1 MDSGTLRRVFLLS
14 FFTHGHTTHRA
25 INLEYILCNFRFLY
39 FSFDMFIE
47 IKYYFVRELSLHFDF
62 ERALLLLLC
71 LFFYVYQIFLT
82 HDCRQSHNTAFQY
95 LFYLLLP
102 FFALTQ

>member
-1 MDSGTLRRVFLLS
+1 
-14 FFTHGHTTHRA
+14 
-25 INLEYILCNFRFLY
+25 
-39 FSFDMFIE
+39 MFIE

-62 ERALLLLLC
+62 ERALFLLLFLSFFTFIRYSTHTIAVNHTTR
-71 LFFYVYQIFLT
+71 LF
-82 HDCRQSHNTAFQY
+82 Y